1 MSLRRRFFIEKLGFF
16 EGGKNMGFD
25 LIKGFSFK
33 WVFGEKKKI
42 VLGFKVLKMGADG
55 FPKKAFESVS
65 VYSSFS
71 YLGGDNKADPG
82 KRLIGKRDFQTEKRG
97 VKSSFRA

>member
-33 WVFGEKKKI
+33 RVFGEKKKI
-42 VLGFKVLKMGADG
+42 VLGFEVLKMRADG

-71 YLGGDNKADPG
+71 DLGGDNKADPG
-82 KRLIGKRDFQTEKRG
+82 KRLI
-97 VKSSFRA
+97 